1 MAAAVAITP
10 ASGSITAAVTACV
23 VDVTGATQNDDTAY
37 DTDNYPA
44 SPEIRYYLTFELG
57 GDELGRSYT
66 FGVNEDGNHSFM
78 TYIFPEAGSWTV
90 VLRDASDDSSVDDLS
105 VTVS

>member
-1 MAAAVAITP
+1 MAVDMTITP
-10 ASGSITAAVTACV
+10 ESGEVVATVSACV
-23 VDVTGATQNDDTAY
+23 ISVTGATQNDDSSY

-44 SPEIRYYLTFELG
+44 SPELRYYLTFELG
-57 GDELGRSYT
+57 GDELGRSYE
-66 FGVNEDGNHSFM
+66 FGVNEDGNHDFM

-90 VLRDASDDSSVDDLS
+90 RLNDASDDSSVDTLS